1 MLQLGGVGH
10 CIHSHKPMTGISY
23 YHKMVMVCVIFSCD
37 HVYTGSIVVLS
48 YVCNYIDSCTYLYNY
63 LCLHV
68 YFIAVYIMYTV
79 LLVGVE
85 DNHRTKP
92 LPVCGDYRVLTL
104 CKDNHRTRPLF
115 YCLSVETM

>member
-1 MLQLGGVGH
+1 
-10 CIHSHKPMTGISY
+10 MTGISY
-23 YHKMVMVCVIFSCD
+23 YHKKVMVCVIFSRD

-63 LCLHV
+63 LCSHM

-92 LPVCGDYRVLTL
+92 LPVCGD
-104 CKDNHRTRPLF
+104 
-115 YCLSVETM
+115 